1 MIPLSYLF
9 ERSLKTFGD
18 PNRVNA
24 PMIAWSVYHQKPP
37 PFIWPNLPEHPKGI
51 WKGLKVDKVIPTNA
65 LNQLEA
71 IEEIKGTSS
80 CQGTL
85 TKEGGE
91 KEVPTYFIFRPN
103 NQDRSY
109 CESITSK
116 LNRFPRTRAGYG
128 MGNAGKYRIC
138 VIGDMS
144 YETDPRGFTQWWNA
158 LPKRIRASL

>member
-9 ERSLKTFGD
+9 ERSLKTLGD

-24 PMIAWSVYHQKPP
+24 PMIAWSVYYQKSP
-37 PFIWPNLPEHPKGI
+37 PFIWPNIAEHPKKV

-65 LNQLEA
+65 LDQLEA
-71 IEEIKGTSS
+71 IEDIKGTSS
-80 CQGTL
+80 CQGTF
-85 TKEGGE
+85 TKDRKL
-91 KEVPTYFIFRPN
+91 KEVPTYFIFRPV
-103 NQDRSY
+103 NQDKNY

-116 LNRFPRTRAGYG
+116 LNRYPLTRAGYG

-138 VIGDMS
+138 VVGDMS
-144 YETDPRGFTQWWNA
+144 YEIDSRGFTQWWNA